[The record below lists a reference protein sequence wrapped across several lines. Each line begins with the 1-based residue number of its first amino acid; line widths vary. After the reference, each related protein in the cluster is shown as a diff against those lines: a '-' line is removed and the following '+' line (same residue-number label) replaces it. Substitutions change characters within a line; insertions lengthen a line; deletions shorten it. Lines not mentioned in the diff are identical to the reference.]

1 MSVWGGLLTPLS
13 SQIKK
18 CLNLIRESN
27 QHFSKTSEIQNK
39 LESSEG
45 GVGRAKMG
53 IFLKFYHFL
62 YLPIAKDDQSAQIPW
77 SRPFSRPHRP
87 PCVHFGFYRWC
98 GVAGGERMPPAPLG
112 WYLYQLLQMLVL
124 HYYLLLCPLPC
135 PTNLCLTSQHSS
147 ISALMSDYG
156 LQISTTNY
164 APRTPNLI
172 RLIRIQ

>member
-1 MSVWGGLLTPLS
+1 MFP
-13 SQIKK
+13 
-18 CLNLIRESN
+18 
-27 QHFSKTSEIQNK
+27 
-39 LESSEG
+39 
-45 GVGRAKMG
+45 
-53 IFLKFYHFL
+53 
-62 YLPIAKDDQSAQIPW
+62 P
-77 SRPFSRPHRP
+77 SRPFLIAGVLGSKNFFSKSCWEHPKTYCNNTASAILGP
-87 PCVHFGFYRWC
+87 PSSHFDFYRWC
-98 GVAGGERMPPAPLG
+98 GVAGVERVLPAPLG